1 MITDIVLD
9 QSMVGRALH
18 ANALVAVGDLRCVSS
33 QLRRSDGNAAY
44 FIIVDPVVLANRVN
58 SIVAPEIGSSDCE
71 MVHFDVS
78 PKLENEVEFR
88 TIHQD
93 EIVEARIDW
102 RYDPNQTR
110 ALRTFTHQHSRATS
124 DKGICRLTCL
134 HCKRWVR
141 LMGDDCTRATSH
153 GSCRDLFRATTVSSR
168 CISPRGV
175 AQIPAACTTRSA
187 LSLCTTT
194 CGGTGGSQPKC
205 EPLTSYC
212 YDTRYGPQGKLSK
225 IAFKCSV
232 SI

>member
-1 MITDIVLD
+1 MHRIIPSSGLRIESLEPDHLESVEAHM
-9 QSMVGRALH
+9 QPYA
-18 ANALVAVGDLRCVSS
+18 RCVVVKPCATDGVLE
-33 QLRRSDGNAAY
+33 LRPRQQHIRSCPACS
-44 FIIVDPVVLANRVN
+44 L
-58 SIVAPEIGSSDCE
+58 
-71 MVHFDVS
+71 
-78 PKLENEVEFR
+78 L
-88 TIHQD
+88 
-93 EIVEARIDW
+93 
-102 RYDPNQTR
+102 TR
-110 ALRTFTHQHSRATS
+110 RMC
-124 DKGICRLTCL
+124 I
-134 HCKRWVR
+134 CKRWVR